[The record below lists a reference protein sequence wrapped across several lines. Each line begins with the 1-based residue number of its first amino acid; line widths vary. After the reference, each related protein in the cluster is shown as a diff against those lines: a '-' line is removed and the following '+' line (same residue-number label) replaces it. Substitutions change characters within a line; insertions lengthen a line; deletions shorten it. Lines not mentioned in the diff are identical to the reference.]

1 MKTMYERMSR
11 KEKIELYKEY
21 KAIKGELVKKMERM
35 FTLCWFGIGYS
46 IIAFFYD
53 LYINQN
59 KFLYWID
66 IIIFIFCIAVIV
78 KVYRTKKDLL
88 NNYAL
93 EKLGYKK
100 KKNKKS

>member
-1 MKTMYERMSR
+1 MKTMYERMSK
-11 KEKIELYKEY
+11 KEKKDLEY
-21 KAIKGELVKKMERM
+21 KSLKGELVKKMERM

-53 LYINQN
+53 LYINQS

-66 IIIFIFCIAVIV
+66 ILIFVFCIIVII
-78 KVYRTKKDLL
+78 KVYSTKKDLL

-93 EKLGYKK
+93 EKMGYKK